1 MAYVLGSVNDISQA
15 YLRNEKRYNYT
26 TPKSFLELIELYSK
40 LLNEKTTDNI
50 QRINRLDNGLV
61 RLAQCAEQVDSLK
74 VMPNTQPIHN
84 QFILYRINNFLNISV
99 QYVLAEQEIN
109 LKMKNE
115 AADKLILIV
124 SAENEIVQKE
134 KLIGIFP
141 VLSSIHTPPLNYNAN
156 CYALFS
162 R

>member
-1 MAYVLGSVNDISQA
+1 MQQDLSESVSVFMAYVLGSVNDISQA

-74 VMPNTQPIHN
+74 VMPNT
-84 QFILYRINNFLNISV
+84 
-99 QYVLAEQEIN
+99 
-109 LKMKNE
+109 
-115 AADKLILIV
+115 
-124 SAENEIVQKE
+124 
-134 KLIGIFP
+134 
-141 VLSSIHTPPLNYNAN
+141 
-156 CYALFS
+156 
-162 R
+162 